1 MNSKAIYILIRR
13 ELFDR
18 SNVVGVYDSWC
29 LANKMA
35 QADRAAQATVNMFAK
50 DFRYDIERQLVENN

>member
-1 MNSKAIYILIRR
+1 MVKQAIYILIRR

-18 SNVVGVYDSWC
+18 ANVVGVYDSWT

-50 DFRYDIERQLVENN
+50 DFKYDIERKLVEA

>member
-1 MNSKAIYILIRR
+1 MVKQAIYILIRR

-18 SNVVGVYDSWC
+18 ASVVGVYDSWT

-50 DFRYDIERQLVENN
+50 DFKYDIERKLVEA

>member
-1 MNSKAIYILIRR
+1 MAKEAVYILVRR

-18 SNVVGVYDSWC
+18 ASVVGVYDSWT

-35 QADRAAQATVNMFAK
+35 QADRAAQATKNLFAK
-50 DFRYDIERQLVENN
+50 DFKYDIERQLVEA

>member
-1 MNSKAIYILIRR
+1 MAKEAIYILVRR

-18 SNVVGVYDSWC
+18 ASVVGVYDSWT

-35 QADRAAQATVNMFAK
+35 QADRAAQATVNAFAA
-50 DFRYDIERQLVENN
+50 DFEYDIERKLVES